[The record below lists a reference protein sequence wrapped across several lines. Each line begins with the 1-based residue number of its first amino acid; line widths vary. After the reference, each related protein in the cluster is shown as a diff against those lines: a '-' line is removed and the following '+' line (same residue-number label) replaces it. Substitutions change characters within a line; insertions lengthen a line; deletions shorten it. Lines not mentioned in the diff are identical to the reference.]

1 MFEHDSKQDPEMF
14 EDQDK
19 LARQLQKLIEEGGGR
34 AVGLSILHAEYSVT
48 HPRIEDLV
56 GEQAEQLVEQ
66 QAA

>member
-1 MFEHDSKQDPEMF
+1 MFEHDSKQDPEKF

-19 LARQLQKLIEEGGGR
+19 LARQLQKLIEEGGGL
-34 AVGLSILHAEYSVT
+34 AVGLTTLHIEHSAT

-56 GEQAEQLVEQ
+56 EERVDQ